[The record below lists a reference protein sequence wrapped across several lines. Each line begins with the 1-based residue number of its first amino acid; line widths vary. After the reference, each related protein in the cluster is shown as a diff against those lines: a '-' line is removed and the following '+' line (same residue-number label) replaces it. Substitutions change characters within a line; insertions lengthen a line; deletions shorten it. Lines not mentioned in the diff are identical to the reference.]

1 MKQEIKLVALDLD
14 GTLYNSNGVISE
26 GNRETLKAI
35 IDRGV
40 TVVISTGR
48 PYVGLPLTDMKEI
61 GIDYAI
67 TANGAGVYRI
77 RDRFC
82 LHEDAISTEDSVALL
97 RRLHQLPVH
106 IDAFIDGNAY
116 TQESTRQY
124 IPLLHVPESL
134 RSYIRDT
141 RTVVENLADFVAENS
156 LTIQKLT
163 INFVPDAAGNL
174 TFREKTAALLDQY
187 PQFHYVSGGFRN
199 IEVNKTG
206 VSKAKGLRFLCETL
220 HIPLSQTMAC
230 GDSENDF
237 DIVSAAG
244 IGVAMANAEPI
255 LLDCADFVSRSNE
268 EDGVAYAIKHFISS
282 SSPTNHQ

>member
-1 MKQEIKLVALDLD
+1 MNQNIKLVALDLD
-14 GTLYNSNGVISE
+14 GTLYNSNGVISN
-26 GNRETLKAI
+26 GNRETLKEI
-35 IDRGV
+35 IDRGI

-48 PYVGLPLTDMKEI
+48 PYIGLPIADMKEI

-67 TANGAGVYRI
+67 TANGAGVYRMA
-77 RDRFC
+77 DRYC
-82 LHEDAISTEDSVALL
+82 LQEDAISTEAGVTLL
-97 RRLHQLPVH
+97 QKLHQLPVH

-124 IPLLHVPESL
+124 IPKLRVPESL

-141 RTVVENLADFVAENS
+141 RTVVENLADFVAANA

-163 INFVPDAAGNL
+163 INFIPDDDGNL
-174 TFREKTAALLDQY
+174 SFREETAALLDQY
-187 PQFHYVSGGFRN
+187 PEYHYVSGGFRN

-230 GDSENDF
+230 GDSENDY
-237 DIVSAAG
+237 DIVTTAG
-244 IGVAMANAEPI
+244 IGVAMANAEPV
-255 LLDCADFVSRSNE
+255 LLNSADFVSRSNE
-268 EDGVAYAIKHFISS
+268 EDGVAYAIKQFIS
-282 SSPTNHQ
+282 SSPTNCQ

>member
-1 MKQEIKLVALDLD
+1 MNQNIKLVALDLD
-14 GTLYNSNGVISE
+14 GTLYNSNGVISD
-26 GNRETLKAI
+26 GNRQTLKDI

-48 PYVGLPLTDMKEI
+48 PYVGLPIADMKEI

-67 TANGAGVYRI
+67 TANGAGVYRTK
-77 RDRFC
+77 DRCC
-82 LHEDAISTEDSVALL
+82 LQEDSIATKDGAALL
-97 RRLHQLPVH
+97 RQLHQLPVH

-124 IPLLHVPESL
+124 IPKLHVPESL

-141 RTVVENLADFVAENS
+141 RTVVENLADYVAAHS

-163 INFVPDAAGNL
+163 INFVPDDAGNL
-174 TFREKTAALLDQY
+174 TFRDETAALLDKY

-199 IEVNKTG
+199 IEVNKAG

-220 HIPLSQTMAC
+220 HIPLSQTMAW
-230 GDSENDF
+230 GDSENDY
-237 DIVSAAG
+237 DIVTAAG
-244 IGVAMANAEPI
+244 VGVAMANAEAI
-255 LLDCADFVSRSNE
+255 LLNSADFVSRSND
-268 EDGVAYAIKHFISS
+268 EDGVAYAIRKLIMTSH
-282 SSPTNHQ
+282 